1 MSIYVAVLVCLSI
14 SPPPPWNPLRKNLN
28 NMVQVH
34 DPKNNEKSVQ
44 DYEHKLNTK
53 MKY

>member
-1 MSIYVAVLVCLSI
+1 MSIYVAVLVRLLM
-14 SPPPPWNPLRKNLN
+14 PPPRNPLRKNLN